1 MVNCLLLGIIFLGA
15 TFRLDTPRHLQLQC
29 NSWWSLWQPLSYP
42 RLGNALED
50 QKVLA
55 PCSGGKH
62 VEAVVTHALRTK
74 RSQLDVSSQSGR
86 WDYSQLSVVAE
97 SLSFHM
103 ARLAQRY
110 GMQGV
115 WFRFLGMNR
124 LYLPLKG
131 ATGDEHNVFRES
143 QALSQSR
150 GSDLVSELIR
160 WGMHVRCSPYIRF
173 VATLAL
179 RLASIPIYLVLFWP
193 RLRHAIFFLMV
204 GEKECLPRSVCSSY
218 LRASH
223 IAQAADA
230 PITRAGKLVA
240 QCIVGSQ

>member
-1 MVNCLLLGIIFLGA
+1 M
-15 TFRLDTPRHLQLQC
+15 
-29 NSWWSLWQPLSYP
+29 
-42 RLGNALED
+42 
-50 QKVLA
+50 
-55 PCSGGKH
+55 GKKR

-103 ARLAQRY
+103 AHLAQRY
-110 GMQGV
+110 GVQGV

-124 LYLPLKG
+124 LYLPLNG

-143 QALSQSR
+143 QALSQSK

-179 RLASIPIYLVLFWP
+179 RLASIPINLVLFWP
-193 RLRHAIFFLMV
+193 GLRHAI
-204 GEKECLPRSVCSSY
+204 LPRSVCSSY
-218 LRASH
+218 PRASH
-223 IAQAADA
+223 IAQAANA
-230 PITRAGKLVA
+230 LVTRAGILLASASLGLSDHVFTFSAWRRAGNSGKRVRKSVFA
-240 QCIVGSQ
+240 PSQVVVWDSINSINNLC

>member
-29 NSWWSLWQPLSYP
+29 NSWWGLWQPLSYSK
-42 RLGNALED
+42 LIHALED

-103 ARLAQRY
+103 ARLAQMY

-150 GSDLVSELIR
+150 GSDLASELIR